1 MITAK
6 TDSPRNAEGRPTPA
20 PGRRGRPPRREL
32 GDALHLGGLRTLLAL
47 GHLELHP
54 LVVVQAAVT
63 RTCDFAVVDEQV
75 AAAVI
80 RGDEAVALF
89 AVEPLD
95 RALRHAYSTENP
107 PRNIGAFV
115 AAGATREVRGARST
129 SPRAKARTRTATAGT
144 TVAGEQASSTGE
156 SRTR

>member
-1 MITAK
+1 MITAGRGAGLETPK
-6 TDSPRNAEGRPTPA
+6 GARPRHLAGGDALRDVA
-20 PGRRGRPPRREL
+20 S
-32 GDALHLGGLRTLLAL
+32 GDALHLGGLRALLAL

-107 PRNIGAFV
+107 PR
-115 AAGATREVRGARST
+115 RSR
-129 SPRAKARTRTATAGT
+129 P
-144 TVAGEQASSTGE
+144 SSRRVLPGRCE
-156 SRTR
+156 GP